1 MKKKKLV
8 LKGGRIE
15 EIAGLWTAEE
25 LRDLLNG
32 LRRKRL

>member
-1 MKKKKLV
+1 MERKKLV
-8 LKGGRIE
+8 VRNGRIE

-32 LRRKRL
+32 LRRKR